1 MNLILHKILAT
12 QDLAAWS
19 RIRKEFFE
27 SPYVEIYLLIDKFYR
42 KFNKI
47 PSFDE
52 LEVVTRNEKHLNY
65 IRALKEVNVPEDL
78 DVEIIIQA
86 LINQYAQKEVLESL
100 SGYLDGLVF
109 KDVGEIIED
118 LSSIA
123 VRIEEQTDSSEQVV
137 LMNDFTTIDE
147 SAIFSRIPLGL
158 NNTFDQHS
166 LGMAPSEMMM
176 LGGYRGSGKSV
187 VCANIVCNQ
196 FTQGN
201 SALYFSIEMRGRE
214 LFQRYLSILSGVP
227 QNHIRSGKLSL
238 EEQVAIANTRAA
250 MTEDN
255 SQDLLEK
262 FAKDRDFI
270 EFENK
275 LVQRPLKADNRIITI
290 DNPTLSIANIDA
302 TIHTFKSRHEDK
314 LKVVVVD
321 YINQITAKD
330 AYHWDIQ
337 IEMSK
342 KLKALARKYEVVMV
356 TPYQISEDGKVR
368 FSKGILDSPDWA
380 FNMSPVKNDS
390 SSLGAIEFECKKS
403 RNDREINFASSINWD
418 TLRISPHEDIPF
430 AKDTMM
436 KKKKEKEIE
445 FNPKTDDDVSPI

>member
-27 SPYVEIYLLIDKFYR
+27 APYTEIYLLIDKFYK
-42 KFNKI
+42 KFNKL

-65 IRALKEVNVPEDL
+65 IKSLKTVNVPDDL

-86 LINQYAQKEVLESL
+86 LINQYAQKEVLERL

-109 KDVGEIIED
+109 KDAGEIVED
-118 LSSIA
+118 LNSIA
-123 VRIEEQTDSSEQVV
+123 IHIEEQTDSAEQIV
-137 LMNDFTTIDE
+137 LMNDFTTIDTNE
-147 SAIFSRIPLGL
+147 IFARIPLGL
-158 NNTFDQHS
+158 NNVFDQHS
-166 LGMAPSEMMM
+166 LGLAPSEMIMF
-176 LGGYRGSGKSV
+176 GGYRGSGKSA

-196 FTQGN
+196 YSQGN

-214 LFQRYLSILSGVP
+214 LYQRYLSILSGVA
-227 QNHIRSGKLSL
+227 QNHIKSGKLSL
-238 EEQVAIANTRAA
+238 DEQIAIANTRAA
-250 MTEDN
+250 MT
-255 SQDLLEK
+255 QDGALDLMEK
-262 FAKDRDFI
+262 FLLDRDFVD
-270 EFENK
+270 FENN
-275 LVQRPLKADNRIITI
+275 LIQRPLKSDNKIITI
-290 DNPTLSIANIDA
+290 DNPTLSMSNIDA
-302 TIHTFKSRHEDK
+302 TIHNFKTKLEDK

-337 IEMSK
+337 IELSK

-380 FNMSPVKNDS
+380 FHMSPVKTEGS
-390 SSLGAIEFECKKS
+390 SIGAVEFECKKS
-403 RNDREINFASSINWD
+403 RNDREIDFASEIDWS
-418 TLRISPHEDIPF
+418 TLKISPHENVPF
-430 AKDTMM
+430 VKSTMM
-436 KKKKEKEIE
+436 KGNRKETET
-445 FNPKTDDDVSPI
+445 NQKTDDDLAAI